1 MKVCT
6 RSRLFASPSPL
17 RRLKCDMSPLF
28 LDRSDTSTGADRKR
42 DYCRK
47 SDLPYSCSCQRG
59 RASAGLR
66 HPAPRRAARLS
77 ICAAAALAKICT
89 QHHASTASSIA
100 HTTQRLHAPLPV
112 HPNRTHTRTR
122 DHIGNSSG
130 VGVQI
135 ITNADE
141 SSFCEPSPA
150 FCC

>member
-59 RASAGLR
+59 RASADLR
-66 HPAPRRAARLS
+66 HS
-77 ICAAAALAKICT
+77 
-89 QHHASTASSIA
+89 ASSAFIYL
-100 HTTQRLHAPLPV
+100 RRRCPGEDLHATPRVDCVIDCTHNSEATRPPPGPPQP
-112 HPNRTHTRTR
+112 HTHTHTRSYR
-122 DHIGNSSG
+122 KLLWCGRSDHNK
-130 VGVQI
+130 
-135 ITNADE
+135 
-141 SSFCEPSPA
+141 C
-150 FCC
+150 